1 MDMREYVAAF
11 DQVRIDFER
20 DVAEFGLP
28 FEQGE
33 SSPRKLRDEVAAR
46 TGCHCENCSASL
58 WRKWISPA
66 CVACRTGERTETFFV
81 SLACNRDCYFCFN
94 PNQVDYEYHRTHR
107 RDIASE
113 LESQHAAG
121 AHFDFLAVTGGEP
134 LLFKDEVL
142 AFLEKARELYPHAHT
157 RLYTNGDL
165 LDEVTARQLA
175 KAGLHEI
182 RFSVKP
188 EDVSQAVGDQSA
200 GSQSKDPGSQTRG
213 LRSTLGTIAMA
224 VDIIPDVMV
233 EMPVIP
239 GSLAQMK
246 GLLLRLDELGVR
258 GINLLEFCFPLANAG
273 AFREH
278 GFELRKNPMPSS
290 TTTGTPAA
298 CPSQAARA
306 SASPC
311 SSWPRS
317 ATSRSACT
325 TARWTTRTRGR
336 YTSRTRA
343 SCSILRSG
351 RHAPGWTWTGRT
363 TSSSAP
369 RHSAPTRR
377 PSPTSCEIVP
387 PTP

>member
-142 AFLEKARELYPHAHT
+142 AFLEKARELYPMPT
-157 RLYTNGDL
+157 RAYTP
-165 LDEVTARQLA
+165 TATC
-175 KAGLHEI
+175 
-182 RFSVKP
+182 S
-188 EDVSQAVGDQSA
+188 
-200 GSQSKDPGSQTRG
+200 TR
-213 LRSTLGTIAMA
+213 SP
-224 VDIIPDVMV
+224 PD
-233 EMPVIP
+233 
-239 GSLAQMK
+239 SS
-246 GLLLRLDELGVR
+246 RRR
-258 GINLLEFCFPLANAG
+258 GCTRYG
-273 AFREH
+273 
-278 GFELRKNPMPSS
+278 
-290 TTTGTPAA
+290 
-298 CPSQAARA
+298 
-306 SASPC
+306 SAS
-311 SSWPRS
+311 SRK
-317 ATSRSACT
+317 TSRRLWAISPRAVNPRIPAVRRADSEAPSAPSRW
-325 TARWTTRTRGR
+325 RWT
-336 YTSRTRA
+336 S
-343 SCSILRSG
+343 
-351 RHAPGWTWTGRT
+351 
-363 TSSSAP
+363 
-369 RHSAPTRR
+369 
-377 PSPTSCEIVP
+377 SPTSWWRCR
-387 PTP
+387 